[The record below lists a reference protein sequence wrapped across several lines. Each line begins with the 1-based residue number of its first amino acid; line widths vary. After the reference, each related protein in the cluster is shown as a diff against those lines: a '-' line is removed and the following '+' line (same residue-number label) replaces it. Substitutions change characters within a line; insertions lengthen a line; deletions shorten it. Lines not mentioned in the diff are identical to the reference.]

1 MISLPAMG
9 TSTDV
14 AIIGGGAIGS
24 SIAYFLANDP
34 TFGGQVTVI
43 ERDPTYR
50 QASSALSA
58 SSIRQQFSTPE
69 NIRMSRFGFGF
80 LAEAGRNLA
89 IDGEDAM
96 PVDVGLKER
105 GYLYLAAPGRETA
118 MREIHDVQE
127 AEGAPVV
134 LLSPAEL
141 AGRFSWLDVDGVGLG
156 SLGLHGE
163 GWFDGYG
170 LVQALRRKARALGV
184 EYVPAEVVG
193 IRLEEGRAVAITM
206 GDGPKL
212 ACGAVVDAAGP
223 WAAGVAAMV
232 GIALPVEAR
241 RRSVFMFDARSELA
255 DCPLVIDTT
264 GVWFRPEG
272 DGFICGISPAEAED
286 LPGLPLEVDRRQ
298 FEDAIWPALAARV
311 PAFDAV
317 KVSRAWAGYY
327 EVNTFD
333 HNAILGAH
341 PDVTNFYFAN
351 GFSGHG
357 IQQSP
362 AVGRAIAELI
372 AHDRYV
378 SLDLSIFAFERIA
391 AGRPVIERNV
401 IG

>member
-1 MISLPAMG
+1 MG

-24 SIAYFLANDP
+24 SIAYFLASDP
-34 TFGGQVTVI
+34 TFDGHVTVI

-80 LAEAGRNLA
+80 LADAGRHLA
-89 IDGEDAM
+89 VDGEDVM

-105 GYLYLAAPGRETA
+105 GYLYLAPPGRETA
-118 MREIHDVQE
+118 LREIHDVQE

-141 AGRFSWLDVDGVGLG
+141 SVRFPWLSVAGVGLG

-184 EYVPAEVVG
+184 DYRAAEVVR
-193 IRLEEGRAVAITM
+193 IRLEGARAAAVTL
-206 GDGPKL
+206 GNGSEL
-212 ACGAVVDAAGP
+212 ACGAAVDAAGP
-223 WAAGVAAMV
+223 WAAEVAAMV

-272 DGFICGISPAEAED
+272 DGFICGISPVEADD
-286 LPGLPLEVDRRQ
+286 LPGLPLEVDRHQ
-298 FEDAIWPALAARV
+298 FDDTIWPALAARA
-311 PAFDAV
+311 PAFDTV

-341 PDVTNFYFAN
+341 PDVANFYLAN

-362 AVGRAIAELI
+362 AVGRAISELI
-372 AHDRYV
+372 VHGRYV
-378 SLDLSIFAFERIA
+378 SLDLSIFAYERIA

>member
-1 MISLPAMG
+1 MG

-24 SIAYFLANDP
+24 SIAYFLASDP
-34 TFGGQVTVI
+34 TFDGHVTVI

-80 LAEAGRNLA
+80 LADAGRHLA

-96 PVDVGLKER
+96 AVDVGLKER

-118 MREIHDVQE
+118 LREIHDVQE

-141 AGRFSWLDVDGVGLG
+141 AARFPWLAVDGVGLG

-170 LVQALRRKARALGV
+170 LVQAFRRKARALGV
-184 EYVPAEVVG
+184 DYLAAEVVG
-193 IRLEEGRAVAITM
+193 IRLEGRRAVAVTLGDGSELACGSGGRRGRAV
-206 GDGPKL
+206 GRVGRCDGRR
-212 ACGAVVDAAGP
+212 GAPGGGP
-223 WAAGVAAMV
+223 PPLGVHVRRA
-232 GIALPVEAR
+232 ERAR
-241 RRSVFMFDARSELA
+241 RLPARHRHDRRVVPARGRRLH
-255 DCPLVIDTT
+255 LRHLT
-264 GVWFRPEG
+264 
-272 DGFICGISPAEAED
+272 AEAED

-298 FEDAIWPALAARV
+298 FEDEIWPALARRV

-341 PDVTNFYFAN
+341 PEVPNFCSPTASADT
-351 GFSGHG
+351 GSSSRLPSGG
-357 IQQSP
+357 RSP
-362 AVGRAIAELI
+362 
-372 AHDRYV
+372 
-378 SLDLSIFAFERIA
+378 SSSPTA
-391 AGRPVIERNV
+391 AT
-401 IG
+401 

>member
-1 MISLPAMG
+1 MG

-24 SIAYFLANDP
+24 SIAYFLASDP
-34 TFGGQVTVI
+34 AFDGHMTVI

-89 IDGEDAM
+89 VDGEDAM

-141 AGRFSWLDVDGVGLG
+141 AGRFPWLVSTASAWDRSASTARAG
-156 SLGLHGE
+156 STATASCRHSAGRPGRS
-163 GWFDGYG
+163 
-170 LVQALRRKARALGV
+170 ASSTSRRKSSASVSRAGALSRSRWATARRW
-184 EYVPAEVVG
+184 PA
-193 IRLEEGRAVAITM
+193 GRWSM
-206 GDGPKL
+206 RPGRGPRE
-212 ACGAVVDAAGP
+212 
-223 WAAGVAAMV
+223 VAAMV

-286 LPGLPLEVDRRQ
+286 LPGLPARGRPAPVRRR
-298 FEDAIWPALAARV
+298 DLAGAGGPRPGVRRGQGEPRV
-311 PAFDAV
+311 GRLLRGQHVRPQRDPRR
-317 KVSRAWAGYY
+317 S
-327 EVNTFD
+327 
-333 HNAILGAH
+333 I

-372 AHDRYV
+372 VHGRYV
-378 SLDLSIFAFERIA
+378 SLDLSIFAYERIA